1 MTAALKPVVCLF
13 AGSST
18 PNDPAIA
25 AAAKELGRT
34 LGQEGYDVVVGGVVG
49 IMGIVATAARDA
61 GASVTIVA
69 MEKYAHEETLDG
81 ATVLTVK
88 SEAERFQIFCTQTN
102 LAAHIA
108 LPGGPG
114 TMREVMQGLEE
125 AIYNNGVPV
134 ILAHAGDYMKGLR
147 HFFDN
152 AVAAGLVKPH
162 FADRLK
168 DWSTGSSIAALIA
181 PDAGAPGVLPTST
194 LK

>member
-1 MTAALKPVVCLF
+1 MTAAPKPVVCLF

-25 AAAKELGRT
+25 TTAKELGRT
-34 LGQEGYDVVVGGVVG
+34 LGQEGYDVVVGGAVG

-61 GASVTIVA
+61 GAAVTIVA
-69 MEKYAHEETLDG
+69 MEKYAHEEILDG
-81 ATVLTVK
+81 ATVLSVK
-88 SEAERFQIFCTQTN
+88 SEAERFQVFCSQPN

-168 DWSTGSSIAALIA
+168 DWGTGDSITALIT
-181 PDAGAPGVLPTST
+181 PTGDTSGAAHAHT